1 MKELNLKTI
10 RLYIKEAEKNYKA
23 ALRRLKPHG
32 IDQVYINNGCKGE
45 REWGISDLSY
55 QEGTNLIATLINCIN
70 RNILNILRI

>member
-32 IDQVYINNGCKGE
+32 IDQVYINNGCCYGME
-45 REWGISDLSY
+45 AGSRRR
-55 QEGTNLIATLINCIN
+55 T
-70 RNILNILRI
+70 R